1 MTTPQTASFAE
12 RYAFAVRDLLDT
24 VQRQEKPRVI
34 EGGRMIAD
42 AVEDGGVV
50 HIFGAGHSQL
60 VAADGTFRAGGAAWV
75 NGILDPALSIG
86 RGALASTSTERIP
99 DMADGIFAQVDPDPR
114 DVTIVVTNSGV
125 TPISVRWAELAKA
138 RGLRVIALTSHASMA
153 YFRDLGQPDLSEW
166 SDLLIDNH
174 TPVGDAALG
183 DAGSEG
189 SFGPLSTIVNSFLSH
204 WLAVAAHE
212 VLHARGRE
220 VEAFRSGHLPD
231 ASEHNQ
237 ALIMRYRSRIDIL

>member
-1 MTTPQTASFAE
+1 MTAHQTASLAGQ
-12 RYAFAVRDLLDT
+12 YAIAVKNLLDV
-24 VQRQEKPRVI
+24 VQRHEVDRVI

-42 AVEDGGVV
+42 AVAVGGVL

-86 RGALASTSTERIP
+86 RGAQAATATERIAE
-99 DMADGIFAQVDPDPR
+99 MADGIFRQVDPR
-114 DVTIVVTNSGV
+114 ECDVTVVVTNSGV
-125 TPISVRWAELAKA
+125 TPISVRWAELSRS
-138 RGLRVIALTSHASMA
+138 RGLRVISLTSFASMA
-153 YFRDLGQPDLSEW
+153 FFRELGQPDLASW

-174 TPVGDAALG
+174 TPVGDAALPG
-183 DAGSEG
+183 PETGLSV
-189 SFGPLSTIVNSFLSH
+189 GPLSTIVNSFLSH
-204 WLAVAAHE
+204 WLAVAAHD

-231 ASEHNQ
+231 ASKHNE
-237 ALIMRYRSRIDIL
+237 ALMARYRARIDIL

>member
-1 MTTPQTASFAE
+1 MATPHIASFVEKYALAVSELLE
-12 RYAFAVRDLLDT
+12 R
-24 VQRQEKPRVI
+24 VQRQEKSRVI
-34 EGGRMIAD
+34 EGGGIIAD
-42 AVEDGGVV
+42 AVADGGVV

-86 RGALASTSTERIP
+86 RGALASTATERIAE
-99 DMADGIFAQVDPDPR
+99 MADGIFSQVEPSER

-138 RGLRVIALTSHASMA
+138 RGLRVISLTSHASMS
-153 YFRDLGQPDLSEW
+153 YFGEMGQPDLAQW

-174 TPVGDAALG
+174 TPVGDVAL
-183 DAGSEG
+183 AGPEAES

-204 WLAVAAHE
+204 WLTVAAHE
-212 VLHARGRE
+212 VLQSRGRE
-220 VEAFRSGHLPD
+220 VEAFKSGHLPD
-231 ASEHNQ
+231 AAQHNEV
-237 ALIMRYRSRIDIL
+237 LIGRYKARIDIL